1 MKDPKSIR
9 LDQTIGSIT
18 PEKLEETRRHVAA
31 ESGRKHEVVS
41 VEVAV
46 AGVAEEEDARI
57 KKLDIIT
64 DVQLILVEKY
74 RRAATLMW
82 VAIGLLALCGLG
94 LGVGALIGLD
104 VQERLI
110 ALAKEQQQMLEEQ
123 QEAKKAAEEAK
134 KQAAET
140 KREISETKKKV
151 DEAVEAS
158 PKIEIDDQGKAKVVV
173 PVKKA
178 EPEPKPEQKTPKA
191 PPKPMPKPAGVKMD
205 EAPLPQNVP
214 IELR

>member
-41 VEVAV
+41 VVTV
-46 AGVAEEEDARI
+46 VEEEDDRI

-110 ALAKEQQQMLEEQ
+110 ALAKEQQEMLEEQ
-123 QEAKKAAEEAK
+123 QQAKKAAEEAK

-158 PKIEIDDQGKAKVVV
+158 PKIEIDEQGKAKVVV
-173 PVKKA
+173 PIKKA
-178 EPEPKPEQKTPKA
+178 EPEPKPEPKTTKA
-191 PPKPMPKPAGVKMD
+191 PPKPQTQASPKTD